1 MKVWATMKDIKAEIA
16 SVPDNWLDR
25 FAAAEPE
32 NIRKVASARNGKL
45 LYRVSAVLDAIEQ
58 RKYFPGFPADD
69 SVGAGEGLP
78 SSAVPPA
85 EFSAA
90 EGGVQ

>member
-1 MKVWATMKDIKAEIA
+1 MKDIKAEIA
-16 SVPDNWLDR
+16 AVPDNWLDR

-58 RKYFPGFPADD
+58 RKYFA
-69 SVGAGEGLP
+69 
-78 SSAVPPA
+78 
-85 EFSAA
+85 
-90 EGGVQ
+90 